1 MVLFEASATLNQTQR
16 ETLILEADFLS
27 IKTTLNGR
35 EVKVIFFYL
44 SIFKPSEEDFIIV
57 CAVLKWVLVLIHMWD
72 MGEHY

>member
-1 MVLFEASATLNQTQR
+1 MVLFEASAPLNQTQR

-35 EVKVIFFYL
+35 EVEVIFFYL

-57 CAVLKWVLVLIHMWD
+57 CVVLKWVLVLIHMWD